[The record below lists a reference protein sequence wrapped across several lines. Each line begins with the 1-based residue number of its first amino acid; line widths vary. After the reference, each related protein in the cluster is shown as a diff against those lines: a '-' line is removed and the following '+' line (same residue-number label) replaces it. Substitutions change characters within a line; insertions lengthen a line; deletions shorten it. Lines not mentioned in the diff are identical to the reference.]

1 MSAEPVPAA
10 ALRLGEFVAL
20 AALMISLVALSTDA
34 MLPALPEIG
43 RDLGVRR
50 VNDPQLV
57 LSALFLGLA
66 IGQMIYGPLSDS
78 IGRKPA
84 IYLGST
90 IFIVGCVLS
99 IVATSLPVM
108 LAGRLLQ
115 GFGAAGPRTVT
126 IALVRDQY
134 SGRGMAR
141 IMSFVMAVFILVPV
155 IAPAVG
161 QGVVLVANWR
171 AVFGLF
177 LVLALIGLVW
187 FAARQP
193 ETLAPAAR
201 VPFSLGRIAAGV
213 RETCTNRVSAGYMI
227 AGGLIFGA
235 FVGYLLSAQQI
246 LQRQYGLGALFPAY
260 FGVLALAIGA
270 ASVVNARL
278 VMRIG
283 MRALSARALVVLCAS
298 SIGFFVIALL
308 TAGAPPLWALMAYL
322 MVAFFCFGMLFG
334 NFNALAM
341 EPLGHIAGVGAATI
355 GSITTFMSF
364 AGGTLIGQAYDGT
377 VLPLIGG
384 LAGLAIAALVVM
396 GWVERGWRSRG
407 RPTVAD

>member
-1 MSAEPVPAA
+1 M
-10 ALRLGEFVAL
+10 F
-20 AALMISLVALSTDA
+20 
-34 MLPALPEIG
+34 
-43 RDLGVRR
+43 
-50 VNDPQLV
+50 
-57 LSALFLGLA
+57 
-66 IGQMIYGPLSDS
+66 YGPLSDS

-84 IYLGST
+84 IYLGSA

-134 SGRGMAR
+134 AGRGMAR

-161 QGVVLVANWR
+161 QGVVAISHWR
-171 AVFGLF
+171 AIFVLF

-201 VPFSLGRIAAGV
+201 VRFSLGRVAAGIG
-213 RETCTNRVSAGYMI
+213 ETCTNRAALGYMI

-235 FVGYLLSAQQI
+235 FASYLLSSQQI
-246 LQRQYGLGALFPAY
+246 LQQQYGLGVLFPAY
-260 FGVLALAIGA
+260 FAVLSLAIGA
-270 ASVVNARL
+270 AAVVNARL
-278 VMRIG
+278 VMRLG
-283 MRALSARALVVLCAS
+283 MRALSGRALVVLCVTSAV
-298 SIGFFVIALL
+298 FFAIAFQA
-308 TAGAPPLWALMAYL
+308 AGEPPLWSLMVYL
-322 MVAFFCFGMLFG
+322 MITLFCFGVLFG

-341 EPLGHIAGVGAATI
+341 EPLGHIAGVAAATI
-355 GSITTFMSF
+355 GSVTTFMSV
-364 AGGTLIGQAYDGT
+364 AAGTLIGQAYNGT
-377 VLPLIGG
+377 VLPLVGG
-384 LAGLAIAALVVM
+384 FAVLGVAALAVM
-396 GWVERGWRSRG
+396 GWTERGRR
-407 RPTVAD
+407 AAK